1 MTTMNF
7 TELDISAIAV
17 GAGRT
22 LTTATLSNIT
32 LDGRRLEQRFRMDAG
47 RCPFGSGK
55 WHKPQVH
62 CDGATADKWRA
73 LDRLVL
79 GAVSAR
85 GDQDRFAYK
94 NALREDETY
103 GPSVEFKIDPDA
115 CRVWRLVDGNRTAAS
130 LDDLKGSTV
139 VTIFRIAFLS
149 QYRNN
154 GGQSKLKL
162 VADSFLILPE
172 GDAAGAPAH
181 AVPVDDFGEYEPSSS
196 KRRFEGVSAP
206 TKKQKCGGH
215 TETKHA
221 PETKGE

>member
-22 LTTATLSNIT
+22 LTTATLSNLT

-103 GPSVEFKIDPDA
+103 GPSVEFKIDPAA
-115 CRVWRLVDGNRTAAS
+115 CRAWRLVDGNRTEAS

-149 QYRNN
+149 QFRNN
-154 GGQSKLKL
+154 GGQSK
-162 VADSFLILPE
+162 
-172 GDAAGAPAH
+172 
-181 AVPVDDFGEYEPSSS
+181 SSS
-196 KRRFEGVSAP
+196 WPRVSWSCPRATPQPPGRSSFAARRARACCSTTRSGTGADPS
-206 TKKQKCGGH
+206 
-215 TETKHA
+215 
-221 PETKGE
+221 